1 MQAAQATEPSTLVPL
16 SRGCKQAVLV
26 GDHHQLPPTIV
37 SRAAEL
43 EGAGIS
49 LFERLAN
56 AGVATQLLD
65 TQYRMHPAICVF
77 PATYFYGGQLKSSE
91 GLNSTSRPIPPGFHW
106 PKHEWPIA
114 FISTNDDAMETSVG
128 NSYANYVEA
137 RMVAEV
143 VSGVLGSG
151 WGTRCPSSGRTVA
164 PGVSASI
171 GVIAPYK
178 AQVDALRQAL
188 LAVLTPQAMSAVE
201 ISSVDGFQGREK
213 ELIVFSATR
222 ANSGGRVGFVSDW
235 RRLNVT
241 LTRARSGLIVV
252 GHAATL
258 EQEPMCLRAWVQWAR
273 TAGVLIGKP
282 DLPAPVFAPIQ
293 APMLSAPMYQH
304 PPLVWQ
310 LPSQHLQ
317 MVPPLRPAAVSLPL
331 DNRKRSRDSY
341 DAAVY

>member
-1 MQAAQATEPSTLVPL
+1 
-16 SRGCKQAVLV
+16 VLV

-49 LFERLAN
+49 LFERLSN
-56 AGVATQLLD
+56 AGVTTHLLD

-91 GLNSTSRPIPPGFHW
+91 GLDSSSRPIPAGFHW
-106 PKHEWPIA
+106 PKQEWPIA
-114 FISTNDDAMETSVG
+114 FVSTNDDAVETSVG

-137 RMVAEV
+137 RMVAEI

-151 WGTRCPSSGRTVA
+151 WGKSSSHYI
-164 PGVSASI
+164 SASI

-188 LAVLTPQAMSAVE
+188 LAVLTPQSMSAVE

-273 TAGVLIGKP
+273 TAGVFIGKP
-282 DLPAPVFAPIQ
+282 DVAAPVFAPVPVQ
-293 APMLSAPMYQH
+293 PPMFAASMYHHPAAPLTPA
-304 PPLVWQ
+304 LWQ
-310 LPSQHLQ
+310 LPPQHLQ
-317 MVPPLRPAAVSLPL
+317 MDPPPLPAALPFAL
-331 DNRKRSRDSY
+331 ENRKRSRDLYGSALY
-341 DAAVY
+341 